1 MAYDNPLLVIVTGLS
16 GAGRSLTIK
25 ALEDLSF
32 MCIDNLPL
40 ELLDVTINY
49 FMKLSEAHRQTR
61 FALGMDIRDREFI
74 AGFQATKVALEKRIK
89 VEVVFLS
96 CEEEMLVRRYST
108 TRRKHPLLDEG
119 GELIGAIRREIT
131 MLSPIENIAD
141 WRIDTSSWTPHYLTR
156 IIEARYATEVKGR
169 ALHVTV
175 VSFGV
180 KYGILKAADSVF
192 DVRFLKNPHFEPKL
206 KEKTGLHKEVQ
217 EYIDSD
223 PNTEQFLKH
232 LENVHKFLLPNYYK
246 EGKHYFRI
254 GIGCTG
260 GLHRSVY
267 IAERVAEILEALSLE
282 NVFISVSHR
291 DLIER

>member
-1 MAYDNPLLVIVTGLS
+1 MAYDDPLLVIVTGLS
-16 GAGRSLTIK
+16 GAGRSVTIK

-40 ELLDVTINY
+40 DLLDTTLDH
-49 FMKLSEAHRQTR
+49 FLKLSSSHQQTR
-61 FALGMDIRDREFI
+61 FALGMDIRDRDFI
-74 AGFQATKVALEKRIK
+74 AGIQATKAALAKRINI
-89 VEVVFLS
+89 EVIFLS

-119 GELIGAIRREIT
+119 GELMGAIRREIT
-131 MLSPIENIAD
+131 MLSPVEEIAD

-175 VSFGV
+175 VSFGF
-180 KYGILKAADSVF
+180 KYGILRAADSVF
-192 DVRFLKNPHFEPKL
+192 DVRFLKNPHFEPRL
-206 KEKTGLHKEVQ
+206 KEKTGQHKEVQ
-217 EYIDSD
+217 EHIDSD
-223 PNTEQFLKH
+223 PNTAEFLKH
-232 LENVHKFLLPNYYK
+232 FEEIHRFLLPNYYK

-267 IAERVAEILEALSLE
+267 IAERVAELLESLSLP
-282 NVFISVSHR
+282 NVFVSVSHR

>member
-1 MAYDNPLLVIVTGLS
+1 M
-16 GAGRSLTIK
+16 
-25 ALEDLSF
+25 
-32 MCIDNLPL
+32 
-40 ELLDVTINY
+40 
-49 FMKLSEAHRQTR
+49 
-61 FALGMDIRDREFI
+61 
-74 AGFQATKVALEKRIK
+74 
-89 VEVVFLS
+89 
-96 CEEEMLVRRYST
+96 
-108 TRRKHPLLDEG
+108 LDEG

-141 WRIDTSSWTPHYLTR
+141 WRIDTYSWTPHYLTR

-175 VSFGV
+175 VSFGF

-217 EYIDSD
+217 EYIESD
-223 PNTEQFLKH
+223 PNTEQVLKH